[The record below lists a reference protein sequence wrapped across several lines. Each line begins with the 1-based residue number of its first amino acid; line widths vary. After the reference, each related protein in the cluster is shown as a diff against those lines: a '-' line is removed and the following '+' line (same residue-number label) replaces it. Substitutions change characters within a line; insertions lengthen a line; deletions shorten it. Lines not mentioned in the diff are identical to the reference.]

1 MSGTA
6 RVCGSKVPRS
16 HRSRRRIERTIP
28 FLPPPFLS
36 FFHFFFFSGLYRI
49 RIYILDI
56 FEMDIPMHISLQ
68 PTLVT

>member
-16 HRSRRRIERTIP
+16 HRSRHRIERTIP
-28 FLPPPFLS
+28 FLPPFLS